1 MIKCNILLFGI
12 AADIVGATELT
23 IDIAE
28 NTDVSSLK
36 ATLIDTYGGLNNIH
50 QFAIAVNESY
60 AKNETLIQAND
71 IVAIIPPVS
80 GG

>member
-1 MIKCNILLFGI
+1 MKCNILLFGI
-12 AADIVGATELT
+12 AADIVGSNELT
-23 IDIAE
+23 LDIAE
-28 NTDVSSLK
+28 DTTINSLK
-36 ATLIDTYGGLNNIH
+36 STLTASYSGFKNVH

-60 AKNETLIQAND
+60 ANDETLIKAND

>member
-1 MIKCNILLFGI
+1 MKCNILLFGI
-12 AADIVGATELT
+12 AADIVGSNELT

-28 NTDVSSLK
+28 NTTINSLK
-36 ATLIDTYGGLNNIH
+36 TTLIDTYSGFKNVH

-60 AKNETLIQAND
+60 ANDQTMIQAND

>member
-1 MIKCNILLFGI
+1 MKCNILLFGI
-12 AADIVGATELT
+12 AADIVGSNELT
-23 IDIAE
+23 LDIAK
-28 NTDVSSLK
+28 NTDVNSLK
-36 ATLIDTYGGLNNIH
+36 TILIDTYSGFKNVH

-60 AKNETLIQAND
+60 ASNETLIQPND